1 MSEEE
6 GFQGVAEQ
14 ARQEIYAAGQ
24 QMRQAAEPYDAAVH
38 AVVLGVLAGACD
50 LWASIAISSVTRA
63 RFIEAMRQS
72 VEDFAAQA
80 YDNHKAGSL
89 Q

>member
-1 MSEEE
+1 MSDEE

-24 QMRQAAEPYDAAVH
+24 RMRQAAEPYDAAVH
-38 AVVLGVLAGACD
+38 AVVLGTLAGVCD
-50 LWASIAISSVTRA
+50 LWANIAVASVSRT

-72 VEDFAAQA
+72 VEDFAGQA
-80 YDNHKAGSL
+80 YDNHKGGTV